1 MANEP
6 LGIPRGS
13 VRAVLSLL
21 VIGGFVV
28 GCFVGLTGEAMT
40 ALGSMSGVISV
51 YYFRQR
57 EAESEKKA

>member
-13 VRAVLSLL
+13 VRAILAILIV
-21 VIGGFVV
+21 GGFVAA
-28 GCFVGLTGEAMT
+28 CFVGLTGEAMT

-57 EAESEKKA
+57 ENEAKS